1 MNHSIERIVAPRSQ
15 PIGQPDGW
23 DVPDPDT
30 RSTFA
35 ARFVRL
41 DTARRLIRHPSGMLG
56 LFFLAAVV
64 VTVLLAPLIA
74 RYDPDGIDVQALNL
88 LPSSSHP
95 FGTDSLG
102 RDLWARTLYGGRLSL
117 AVGVGVVAIESAL
130 GVAFGLLAGFSG
142 KVVDS
147 VIMRLMDVLLAI
159 PGLLLAL
166 GIIAVLGRGLE
177 SAVIALGV
185 GGIPFYARLTRAMT
199 LKIQEQEYVLAA
211 RASGFSQFRTL
222 RRHILPNVL
231 DPLIVMVTTNFGGA
245 ILAASAL
252 SYLGVGAQLPDA
264 DWGSLLLSGYDHMF
278 EAWSEIVFP
287 GIAICITVL
296 GSTLL
301 GDGLTDARNPR
312 L

>member
-1 MNHSIERIVAPRSQ
+1 
-15 PIGQPDGW
+15 
-23 DVPDPDT
+23 
-30 RSTFA
+30 
-35 ARFVRL
+35 
-41 DTARRLIRHPSGMLG
+41 LIRHPGGILG
-56 LFFLAAVV
+56 LFFLSVAVG
-64 VTVLLAPLIA
+64 TVLLAPLIG
-74 RYDPDGIDVQALNL
+74 RYNPDSIDVRALNL
-88 LPSSSHP
+88 LPSGSHP

-102 RDLWARTLYGGRLSL
+102 RDLWARTRYGGRLSL
-117 AVGVGVVAIESAL
+117 TVRFGVVAIESTI
-130 GVAFGLLAGFSG
+130 GVTFGLLAGFSG

-147 VIMRLMDVLLAI
+147 IIMRSMEVLLAI

-166 GIIAVLGRGLE
+166 GIITVLGRGLG

-199 LKIQEQEYVLAA
+199 LKIQHQEYVLAA
-211 RASGFSQFRTL
+211 QASGFSQFRML

-231 DPLIVMVTTNFGGA
+231 DPLIVMVTTSFGGA

-264 DWGSLLLSGYDHMF
+264 DWGSLLLSGYDHWF